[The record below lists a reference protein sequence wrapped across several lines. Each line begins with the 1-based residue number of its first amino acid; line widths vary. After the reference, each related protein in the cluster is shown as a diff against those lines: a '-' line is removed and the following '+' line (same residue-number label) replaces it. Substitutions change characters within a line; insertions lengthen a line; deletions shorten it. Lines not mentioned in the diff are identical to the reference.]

1 MKCPHC
7 DISITADAEFCR
19 SCGFDSRMS
28 CGRHGD
34 HWVRLDRLTDAAHCL
49 SLRDRRQL
57 EAHLDDFER
66 RFPQV
71 FFAVYFGVLPQGLRV
86 SEVGFWLLNHAAFGT
101 HEIAK
106 RNEFGI
112 VLVVDPAAGSAC
124 FSLGYAIEA
133 LGDRI
138 DVSATLNQMRRHLAR
153 SDYGEAVEKAIRA
166 LDRQLRSVG
175 RAHLRDPLSS
185 TIHTVSSDLGL
196 SPLRPASRT
205 DRPAQETSQGKAT
218 GRAE

>member
-7 DISITADAEFCR
+7 DAELPPEAHHCPA
-19 SCGFDSRMS
+19 CGFDSQTS
-28 CGRHGD
+28 CSRHGS

-49 SLRDRRQL
+49 SLRDRRKL
-57 EAHLDDFER
+57 EAHLNDFER

-112 VLVVDPAAGSAC
+112 VLVIDPAAGTAC

-133 LGDRI
+133 LTDQL
-138 DVSATLNQMRRHLAR
+138 DMSTLLMRMRRFLTR
-153 SDYGEAVEKAIRA
+153 SDYGEAVGRAIRG
-166 LDRQLRSVG
+166 LDRKLRSIG
-175 RAHLRDPLSS
+175 DACIRDQHSS
-185 TIHTVSSDLGL
+185 AIHAVSADLGL
-196 SPLRPASRT
+196 CPLRAAVSVESP
-205 DRPAQETSQGKAT
+205 DREQRQTRVHHAA
-218 GRAE
+218 

>member
-7 DISITADAEFCR
+7 ETAVSGQAESCPA
-19 SCGFDSRMS
+19 CGFDGATS
-28 CGRHGD
+28 CVRHGD
-34 HWVRLDRLTDAAHCL
+34 HWVHLDRLTDAAHCL
-49 SLRDRRQL
+49 SLRDRRSL

-86 SEVGFWLLNHAAFGT
+86 AEVGFWLLNHAAFGT
-101 HEIAK
+101 HDIEK

-112 VLVVDPAAGSAC
+112 VMVIDPAAGAAC

-133 LGDRI
+133 LTGQMDVNGILTRI
-138 DVSATLNQMRRHLAR
+138 RRFLTR
-153 SDYGEAVEKAIRA
+153 SDYGEAVERAICD

-175 RAHLRDPLSS
+175 RAKLRAPGSS
-185 TIHTVSSDLGL
+185 SIHTVSSDLGL
-196 SPLRPASRT
+196 RPLRPALRSESAQPQSSLSQP
-205 DRPAQETSQGKAT
+205 DRGSP
-218 GRAE
+218 